1 MMICHLIKEGVESKM
16 SNADWL
22 WPVNGKSFYDIND
35 GSYLVHIGW
44 SRNVKDDYWKLSKE
58 FFECGY
64 KVCEK
69 IVDSGHDNIKSDMW
83 FLPSMYLFQQG
94 MELGIKALI
103 CDSISSKNKIQQVL

>member
-1 MMICHLIKEGVESKM
+1 M

-22 WPVNGKSFYDIND
+22 WPVKGKSFYDRND
-35 GSYLVHIGW
+35 SSYLVHIGW
-44 SRNVKDDYWKLSKE
+44 SRNVEDDYWKLSKE

-83 FLPSMYLFQQG
+83 FLPSMSLIRNG
-94 MELGIKALI
+94 LNGDNVKAAILI
-103 CDSISSKNKIQQVL
+103 RNYVVM